1 MSRDISIKNLHKY
14 EDDYQKFDNNN
25 VLIPVVANNGIDST
39 SETIKSKVKM
49 NPIYSLK
56 LETGDVADQKKSGRC
71 WMFAALN
78 TMRHYMQKKFNL
90 KDDFEL
96 SQNYTFFWDKL
107 EKSNYFYQNILKTS
121 DLPIDDRKVQF
132 LVTTPQQDGGQW
144 DMLCAIVEKYGIVP
158 KYVMPETYNSSTSED
173 LNGILDYKLRKDAL
187 ILRNLVNNK
196 SSEDDINNAREKML
210 EEDYRILSC
219 SLGEPCNKFDFEYYD
234 KNNIYHIDKNL
245 TPKTFFN
252 KYIGWNLS
260 DYISIIN
267 APTDDKPYN
276 HIYGVDM
283 LGNIVGGRQ
292 VRHLNLR
299 LHDFKELALKQL
311 KDGHSVWFGSDVGK
325 DSDRKLGILDTDL
338 YDREG
343 LFGINLEMTKADRL
357 DYGESLMTHAMV
369 LTGVDLDENGEPIKW
384 RVENSWGDK
393 VGDKGYFVMSDK
405 WFDNFVYQLVIN
417 KKYLSDELKKVYD
430 DEYNNPTIL
439 KPWDP
444 MGALA
449 F

>member
-276 HIYGVDM
+276 HVYGVDM